1 MKLIKRLL
9 ETDVLNDLE
18 TFPAVAILG
27 PRQCGKSTLAKLIGE
42 RFPQFLYLDL
52 EKPKDFQK
60 LQHSDLF
67 FSAHK
72 ENIICLD
79 EIQLM
84 PDLFSILR
92 SEIDEYRKNSR
103 FILLGSASRELLQ
116 KSSQSLAG
124 RIGYRE
130 LTPFLT
136 SELIMEENFTQTEHW
151 FRGGYP
157 DSYLAKDDVKSSI
170 WRENFIATYLERD
183 IPMLGVGI
191 SSFQLK
197 RFILM
202 LTGVH
207 GQLVNLSKL
216 GDSLS
221 LSHTTI
227 KNYIDLF
234 AQCYLVRILS
244 PFEKKISKRL
254 VKTPKLYFRDSG
266 IFHSLLNLNSFND
279 LLGNIALGASWEGY
293 ALENLLSSLPGWR
306 SSFYRTSTGEEID
319 LILEKGDRQVAIEFK
334 VSSSP
339 QLTKGY
345 WVALDDLG
353 ISEAYI
359 VTPGSESYQI
369 KENVWVTGIF
379 ECLKKIEV

>member
-9 ETDVLNDLE
+9 EKDVLNDLE
-18 TFPAVAILG
+18 TFPVVAILG

-42 RFPQFLYLDL
+42 KYPQFLYLDL
-52 EKPKDFQK
+52 EKPKDSQK

-72 ENIICLD
+72 ENLICLD

-92 SEIDEYRKNSR
+92 SEIDEYRKNGR

-130 LTPFLT
+130 LSPFQAC
-136 SELIMEENFTQTEHW
+136 ELIPEKNYKQTDHW

-157 DSYLAKDDVKSSI
+157 DSYLAVDDIKSSI

-202 LTGVH
+202 LAGVH

-227 KNYIDLF
+227 RNYIDLF
-234 AQCYLVRILS
+234 AQCYLIRILY

-254 VKTPKLYFRDSG
+254 VKTPKVYFRDSG
-266 IFHSLLNLNSFND
+266 IFHSLLNLDSFND
-279 LLGNIALGASWEGY
+279 LLGNISLGASWEGY

-319 LILEKGDRQVAIEFK
+319 LILEKGERQVAIEFK

-339 QLTKGY
+339 QLTKGF

-353 ISEAYI
+353 ISEVYI
-359 VTPGSESYQI
+359 VTPGSESFQI

-379 ECLKKIEV
+379 ECLKKIQK